1 MKNQFSNK
9 LFIISIITFAFSI
22 LFYETNF
29 QKNPVMHC
37 DEREHH
43 INQSIYYSI
52 GIFDKYF
59 SNLLTTFPGPF
70 LISGLYIKLIGHDK
84 LIKNPKE
91 INLMNKKQK
100 IFLFDCR
107 VLCFITYVL
116 NVVLFAL
123 IESKSN
129 SFFICISLFP
139 YFFMLHFFFFTENYS
154 VLFVTLYFLITK
166 KTSNNIILFIVGF
179 LTSLMRQTNICFLNF
194 YPLYE
199 VLCIIS
205 QYINDKNIKDFF
217 NNGIKIIFKY
227 LHIVV
232 LDCLFIAF
240 FIWNDYS
247 IVLGD
252 KSHHKISFNPLQMIS
267 ILIIMFISFPKINLY
282 FIDFIKRIINL
293 NLKEFCYYFLFVS
306 IILFYFNRFL
316 VHHIYNYAGMA
327 LTRFYFENFFYIK
340 KRRFLAVLYI
350 SIILTE
356 IIIQNKKLLTE
367 KKLLSCIIVCGLIT
381 IPEALMCIRYL
392 MVCILFLC
400 CIINSL
406 NNENNEYLKLFE
418 RMFNKFTIVHL
429 IIINGILY
437 YLNYKHPIIF
447 WIL

>member
-1 MKNQFSNK
+1 
-9 LFIISIITFAFSI
+9 
-22 LFYETNF
+22 
-29 QKNPVMHC
+29 
-37 DEREHH
+37 
-43 INQSIYYSI
+43 
-52 GIFDKYF
+52 
-59 SNLLTTFPGPF
+59 
-70 LISGLYIKLIGHDK
+70 
-84 LIKNPKE
+84 
-91 INLMNKKQK
+91 
-100 IFLFDCR
+100 
-107 VLCFITYVL
+107 
-116 NVVLFAL
+116 
-123 IESKSN
+123 
-129 SFFICISLFP
+129 
-139 YFFMLHFFFFTENYS
+139 
-154 VLFVTLYFLITK
+154 
-166 KTSNNIILFIVGF
+166 
-179 LTSLMRQTNICFLNF
+179 MRQTNICFLNF

-227 LHIVV
+227 LHIVI